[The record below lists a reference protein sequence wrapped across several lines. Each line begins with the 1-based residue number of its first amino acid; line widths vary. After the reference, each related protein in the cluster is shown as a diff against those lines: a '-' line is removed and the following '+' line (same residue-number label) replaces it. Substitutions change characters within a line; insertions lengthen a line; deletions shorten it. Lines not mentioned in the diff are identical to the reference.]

1 MTTLRDRELEWPL
14 LGRQPDRLD
23 RWAVVLVLLAALA
36 GTAMAL
42 MS

>member
-1 MTTLRDRELEWPL
+1 MSTLRDREFEWPL
-14 LGRQPDRLD
+14 LRRQPDRLD
-23 RWAVVLVLLAALA
+23 RWAVILVLVAALL